1 MRLSCFF
8 SVFVLLLFCSG
19 ARPASA
25 AEPHYAPAAEP
36 HYAKDYSDVRGFNYT
51 PASARGY
58 TAEWQDYKHAEADR
72 DMGYAQKLHMNMAR
86 VFLSYNAWLADKAAF
101 KAHLKDFVRTAN
113 AHGIGTMFVLVDL
126 PQAMMKDLF
135 EDSAKPQ
142 LRAWAKDAVDAV
154 GKEPGLAM
162 WDVANEPDLVRIP
175 SFMPNTNQPQRIAV
189 ARYMATVLHEL
200 DHRTPVT
207 IGCLYLDCTRQ
218 TADVVDVLSYHDY
231 SMTRAQMAA
240 DIGRAKEL
248 AASVDKPIMTT
259 EMGCTGRANPYD
271 VEIEEHDK
279 AHMGWLIWELM
290 IAHNWGPIHG
300 VFYPDGTVRDPAIAA
315 AIIGVFRNRGPDVV
329 LEEPD
334 REGLLSGVLEDAG
347 KWLHQTNPDWFDGM
361 VVAETEANFL
371 EANQLVGLRDLPT
384 RRVALLR
391 DSHDMRALRKL
402 VAEFTGE
409 LIPFITPGKTPAHR
423 YYTPKVARDEPAG
436 RSQ

>member
-1 MRLSCFF
+1 
-8 SVFVLLLFCSG
+8 
-19 ARPASA
+19 
-25 AEPHYAPAAEP
+25 
-36 HYAKDYSDVRGFNYT
+36 
-51 PASARGY
+51 
-58 TAEWQDYKHAEADR
+58 
-72 DMGYAQKLHMNMAR
+72 
-86 VFLSYNAWLADKAAF
+86 
-101 KAHLKDFVRTAN
+101 
-113 AHGIGTMFVLVDL
+113 
-126 PQAMMKDLF
+126 MKDLF
-135 EDSAKPQ
+135 EETAKPQ

-154 GKEPGLAM
+154 DREPGLAM

-189 ARYMATVLHEL
+189 ARYMAGVLHKL

-207 IGCLYLDCTRQ
+207 IGCLYLACTRQ

-248 AASVDKPIMTT
+248 AASVKKPIMTT

-279 AHMGWLIWELM
+279 AHMGWIIWELM

-315 AIIGVFRNRGPDVV
+315 AILGVFRNRGRDVV

-334 REGLLSGVLEDAG
+334 REGLLSGALQDAD
-347 KWLHQTNPDWFDGM
+347 KWLHNPSPDWFDGL

-384 RRVALLR
+384 RRLELLR
-391 DSHDMRALRKL
+391 AGHDMDALRKL
-402 VAEFTGE
+402 IQEFTGE
-409 LIPFITPGKTPAHR
+409 LIAFITPGKTAAHR
-423 YYTPKVARDEPAG
+423 YYTPNVPH
-436 RSQ
+436 

>member
-1 MRLSCFF
+1 MRSFC
-8 SVFVLLLFCSG
+8 VFAALVLLACAG
-19 ARPASA
+19 HASA
-25 AEPHYAPAAEP
+25 AEPR
-36 HYAKDYSDVRGFNYT
+36 YAKDYSNVRGFNYT
-51 PASARGY
+51 PASVRGY
-58 TAEWQDYKHAEADR
+58 VAEWQDYKHAEADR
-72 DMGYAQKLHMNMAR
+72 DMGYAQKINMNMAR

-101 KAHLKDFVRTAN
+101 KDHLKDFVRTAN

-126 PQAMMKDLF
+126 PQGMMKDLF
-135 EDSAKPQ
+135 EDSAKPH
-142 LRAWAKDAVDAV
+142 LRAWARDAVDAV

-162 WDVANEPDLVRIP
+162 WDVANEPDLVRMP
-175 SFMPNTNQPQRIAV
+175 NFMPNTNQPQRIAV
-189 ARYMATVLHEL
+189 ARYMASVLHEL

-240 DIGRAKEL
+240 DIMQAKQF
-248 AASVDKPIMTT
+248 AASVNKPIMTT

-271 VEIEEHDK
+271 VEIEEHNK
-279 AHMGWLIWELM
+279 AKMGWIIWELM

-315 AIIGVFRNRGPDVV
+315 AIMGVFRNRGTDVV

-334 REGLLSGVLEDAG
+334 REGLLSGALEDAS
-347 KWLHQTNPDWFDGM
+347 KWLHDANPDWFDGL

-384 RRVALLR
+384 RRVELLR
-391 DSHDMRALRKL
+391 GGHDMTALRKL

-409 LIPFITPGKTPAHR
+409 LIPFITPGKTAMHR
-423 YYTPKVARDEPAG
+423 YYTPKVTRN
-436 RSQ
+436 